1 HAQRPDG
8 GLRLGE
14 VPHLR
19 PPHRKADR
27 LPLLPGGAG
36 RRRGGAAG
44 PCGRRGH
51 PGVPPTG
58 RAGEQPTPGGGPLMK
73 KQPGTAVEAL
83 TKASKGL
90 QMPSETDAPFAAF
103 AWEDANEL
111 TRDRLLRLAHQPKG
125 TAVEE
130 SS

>member
-1 HAQRPDG
+1 
-8 GLRLGE
+8 
-14 VPHLR
+14 
-19 PPHRKADR
+19 
-27 LPLLPGGAG
+27 
-36 RRRGGAAG
+36 
-44 PCGRRGH
+44 
-51 PGVPPTG
+51 
-58 RAGEQPTPGGGPLMK
+58 MK

-130 SS
+130 SSLTDLFRTIPSEDRAKFQKLRQVLQDQLTGVRVYKVGDEPERQVYIVGRAKDGKWAGLKTTVVET